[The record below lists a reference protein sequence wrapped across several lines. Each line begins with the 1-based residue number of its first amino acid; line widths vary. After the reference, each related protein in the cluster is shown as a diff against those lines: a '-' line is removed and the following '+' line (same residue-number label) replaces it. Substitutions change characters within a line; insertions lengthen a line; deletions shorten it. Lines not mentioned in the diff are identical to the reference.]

1 MYEHGRGAMKKLAK
15 EEEAKTVF
23 TEAASWSVM
32 KWLREKK
39 RVRRLADEA
48 NDALDALEKEVKAQ
62 WSAKLTAAYE
72 SLKVENGANA
82 KDAVDPQLLALAKK
96 IKEADD
102 ISYKAHWDAE
112 DTFAE
117 ADRKLST
124 ALARVGCKKAIDSW
138 IVHEVAIEKAE
149 ASVQS
154 KAAAK

>member
-1 MYEHGRGAMKKLAK
+1 MYEHGRGTMKKLAK
-15 EEEAKTVF
+15 VEEAKTVF

-62 WSAKLTAAYE
+62 WSAKMRSVYE
-72 SLKVENGANA
+72 SLNVENGAN
-82 KDAVDPQLLALAKK
+82 DGVDPQLLALAKK

-102 ISYKAHWDAE
+102 VSYKAHWDAE

-149 ASVQS
+149 AAVQG
-154 KAAAK
+154 KAAGK

>member
-1 MYEHGRGAMKKLAK
+1 MKRLA
-15 EEEAKTVF
+15 EVEEATKVF
-23 TEAASWSVM
+23 TEAVSWSVM

-62 WSAKLTAAYE
+62 WSAKMTAAYE
-72 SLKVENGANA
+72 SLKVDKGAAA
-82 KDAVDPQLLALAKK
+82 KDGVDPQLLAVAKK

-138 IVHEVAIEKAE
+138 IVHEAAIEKAE
-149 ASVQS
+149 AAVQS

>member
-1 MYEHGRGAMKKLAK
+1 MKKLAK
-15 EEEAKTVF
+15 VEEAKTVF

-62 WSAKLTAAYE
+62 WSAKMRSVYE
-72 SLKVENGANA
+72 SLNVENGAN
-82 KDAVDPQLLALAKK
+82 DGVDPQLLALAKK

-102 ISYKAHWDAE
+102 VSYKAHWDAE

-149 ASVQS
+149 AVVQS
-154 KAAAK
+154 KAAAN

>member
-1 MYEHGRGAMKKLAK
+1 MKKLAEVEDATK
-15 EEEAKTVF
+15 VF
-23 TEAASWSVM
+23 TEAVNWSVM

-48 NDALDALEKEVKAQ
+48 NDALDAQEKEVKAQ
-62 WSAKLTAAYE
+62 WSAKMTAAYE
-72 SLKVENGANA
+72 SLSSEKGA
-82 KDAVDPQLLALAKK
+82 KDGSDPQLLALAKK
-96 IKEADD
+96 IKEADG

-138 IVHEVAIEKAE
+138 ILHEVAIDKAE
-149 ASVQS
+149 AAVQS
-154 KAAAK
+154 KASTK

>member
-1 MYEHGRGAMKKLAK
+1 MRKLA
-15 EEEAKTVF
+15 EVEEARKVF
-23 TEAASWSVM
+23 SEAVDWSVM
-32 KWLREKK
+32 RWLREKK

-62 WSAKLTAAYE
+62 WSATLKAAYE
-72 SLKVENGANA
+72 SVKNA
-82 KDAVDPQLLALAKK
+82 DKGDGKAAIGNHDPHVLATVNK

-124 ALARVGCKKAIDSW
+124 TLAREGCKKAIDSW
-138 IVHEVAIEKAE
+138 DLHEAAIKKAE
-149 ASVQS
+149 SVLTA
-154 KAAAK
+154 KAGK

>member
-1 MYEHGRGAMKKLAK
+1 MKKLAK
-15 EEEAKTVF
+15 VEEAKTVF

-62 WSAKLTAAYE
+62 WSAKLSAAYE
-72 SLKVENGANA
+72 SLNVENGA
-82 KDAVDPQLLALAKK
+82 KDGVDPQLLALAKK

-102 ISYKAHWDAE
+102 VSYKAHWDAE

-149 ASVQS
+149 AAVQS
-154 KAAAK
+154 KAAAN